1 MRLILRRGRLRL
13 LTRMNLYFRNKS
25 LLSSLTVLLT
35 MFNQKNRES
44 MKLIV
49 KLGKVA
55 ADKWLH
61 FIVGLILAQ
70 LTIALLLVVQ
80 SDVFVAYGAGMA
92 VALAAGFVKEL
103 KDGSHADVQD
113 FLFTLVGGMVGALLA
128 LLL

>member
-1 MRLILRRGRLRL
+1 MDAV
-13 LTRMNLYFRNKS
+13 KS
-25 LLSSLTVLLT
+25 IN
-35 MFNQKNRES
+35 MKKNIE
-44 MKLIV
+44 

-70 LTIALLLVVQ
+70 LTIALLCAVQ
-80 SDVFVAYGAGMA
+80 DDIILAYGAGMA

-113 FLFTLVGGMVGALLA
+113 FLFTLVGGVVGALLA

>member
-1 MRLILRRGRLRL
+1 M
-13 LTRMNLYFRNKS
+13 K
-25 LLSSLTVLLT
+25 
-35 MFNQKNRES
+35 
-44 MKLIV
+44 KLIE

-61 FIVGLILAQ
+61 LIVGMVLAQ
-70 LTIALLLVVQ
+70 LTIALLLAVQ
-80 SDVFVAYGAGMA
+80 SDVFLAYGGGMA

-113 FLFTLVGGMVGALLA
+113 FLFTLVGGIIGALLA

>member
-1 MRLILRRGRLRL
+1 MRKII
-13 LTRMNLYFRNKS
+13 
-25 LLSSLTVLLT
+25 
-35 MFNQKNRES
+35 E
-44 MKLIV
+44 KLA
-49 KLGKVA
+49 KVA

-61 FIVGLILAQ
+61 LIVGMVLAQ
-70 LTIALLLVVQ
+70 LTIALLLAVQ

-113 FLFTLVGGMVGALLA
+113 FLFTLVGGVVGALLA

>member
-1 MRLILRRGRLRL
+1 M
-13 LTRMNLYFRNKS
+13 K
-25 LLSSLTVLLT
+25 
-35 MFNQKNRES
+35 
-44 MKLIV
+44 KLIE

-61 FIVGLILAQ
+61 FIVGLVLSQ
-70 LTIALLLVVQ
+70 LTIALLCAVQ
-80 SDVFVAYGAGMA
+80 NDIILAYGAGMA

-113 FLFTLVGGMVGALLA
+113 FLFTLVGGVVGALLA